1 MGEEAD
7 ERQAPGSEQPPAGQT
22 AGGDQPACGG
32 RRGRRA
38 GRGRGRGSGQGQKR
52 AERNAVRA
60 ADAKRRDR
68 ARVAMRKERRQ
79 LEAAAA
85 QASSDVGQVDAGAA
99 GACNMD
105 GQLAGS
111 DAQGE
116 RGGGSEKRKRV
127 GPGAGHKTH
136 KRAKGGSAVSD
147 CSGGGDGNGGGGT
160 GAKGGVGDGKRKGNA
175 AHKPIY
181 GNYRGY
187 YSYRLRA
194 GRNSDDPR
202 FSSLSTAWF
211 SGRRVLDVG
220 CNEGLVSLRVAADLG
235 ASAVLGVD
243 IDEVLVRKAYGNRRG
258 AINKLRD
265 TLKKEAARAVADQHQ
280 AAHASACAQ
289 VSTGAQRQV
298 DVGGDSASLQGTQN
312 HASAANQLYGG
323 SPPPPPQQQQQQ
335 QHHHHHHH
343 QQQVEEEEE
352 EVNGDGN
359 LQSQSRGGK
368 QQTQKHGGAS
378 SAAMDT
384 TATSVHARLAALRA
398 VHFRHEDFTTSLT
411 EACSQDVVLALSVS
425 KWLHLH
431 GGDVAMRN
439 FFRKVHDTLTPGGLF
454 VLEPQ
459 PWKSYQQYFRLTDHI
474 YATTT
479 DKVRGDRLKLRPEAF
494 AAYLRDEVGFE
505 RVEELAPPEAG
516 DGDGNSVGGFAS
528 RPLLLCTKSIK
539 PSRESM
545 QVQMAMVP
553 RALYRGEGGGGE
565 RTARSKAWRAS

>member
-1 MGEEAD
+1 
-7 ERQAPGSEQPPAGQT
+7 
-22 AGGDQPACGG
+22 
-32 RRGRRA
+32 
-38 GRGRGRGSGQGQKR
+38 
-52 AERNAVRA
+52 
-60 ADAKRRDR
+60 
-68 ARVAMRKERRQ
+68 MRKERRQ

-116 RGGGSEKRKRV
+116 RGGGSEKRNRV

-160 GAKGGVGDGKRKGNA
+160 DAKGGVGDGKRKGDA

-280 AAHASACAQ
+280 AAHVSACAQ

-312 HASAANQLYGG
+312 HASAANQL
-323 SPPPPPQQQQQQ
+323 
-335 QHHHHHHH
+335 
-343 QQQVEEEEE
+343 
-352 EVNGDGN
+352 N

-553 RALYRGEGGGGE
+553 RAVYRGEGGGGE